1 MAARHPYRRGDVVL
15 VRFPFSGASGHKR
28 RPGVVISTDIYHD
41 QWDELLVVALTT
53 KAPTAPRPT
62 DCPVRDWH
70 AAGLQHSSW
79 MRGHFATVY
88 RHLIVGKVGQL
99 TPMDL
104 QAVEA
109 CLRIAVAL

>member
-70 AAGLQHSSW
+70 A
-79 MRGHFATVY
+79 VY